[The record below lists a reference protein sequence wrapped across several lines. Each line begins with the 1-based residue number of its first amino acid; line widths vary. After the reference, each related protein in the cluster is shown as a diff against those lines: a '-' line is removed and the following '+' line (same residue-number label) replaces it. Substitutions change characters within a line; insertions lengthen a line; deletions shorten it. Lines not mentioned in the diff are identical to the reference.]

1 MDKDTSKFIDDVVQL
16 SKDTMFLGAEDDLGI
31 VVALIGMALPL
42 MTIMYRDRLV
52 GDTTVE
58 DIAERFIS
66 TIRIRIVLI
75 HNTNKSLCNILYSS
89 ITH

>member
-16 SKDTMFLGAEDDLGI
+16 SKDTMFPGAEDDLGI

-66 TIRIRIVLI
+66 IMDE
-75 HNTNKSLCNILYSS
+75 HYPDPDSTNVGKKPKLGW
-89 ITH
+89 